1 MGCCCHV
8 LKQNKS
14 QLWSSKQIG
23 HLCQNV
29 PTSTIGHRHL
39 CKAAL
44 ATAVVAPPGATARPA
59 HTPPRAAARS
69 SPPSEC
75 LAHDSDCGN
84 CLGTMS
90 DDPRWPGAC
99 LMLNVTLPSPNG
111 LVNHHSCVPSSW

>member
-44 ATAVVAPPGATARPA
+44 ATAVVAYLTPILHLCDGYVKYGKVAIRSNLRSPLPA
-59 HTPPRAAARS
+59 N
-69 SPPSEC
+69 
-75 LAHDSDCGN
+75 D
-84 CLGTMS
+84 
-90 DDPRWPGAC
+90 
-99 LMLNVTLPSPNG
+99 
-111 LVNHHSCVPSSW
+111 